1 MKTYELEFNV
11 DALKEWHKLDGSI
24 RAQFKKQLAK
34 RLLAPHVA
42 SAKLHGDLQNTYKI
56 KLRDSGYRLVY
67 EVIELR
73 LVVVVVAVARR
84 DHDEVYL
91 VASKRR
97 GT

>member
-1 MKTYELEFNV
+1 MKTYELEFDV
-11 DALKEWHKLDGSI
+11 GALKEWHKLDGSI

-34 RLLAPHVA
+34 RLQAPHVA